1 MHFRPRIVILGGGFA
16 GAYCAQSLE
25 KHLAGR
31 GAEVSLINESNYFIF
46 SPLLIEAGTG
56 SLEPRHAVVPLRA
69 FLRSTR
75 FIMATVRGV
84 DLDLQRVGYRL
95 WASAH
100 DDEVPYDHLVV
111 ALGSIT
117 RLPAVPGL
125 KQFGFQI
132 KGLSDAVALRDR
144 AVQLLE
150 NADATTDPQ
159 EKRALL
165 NFVVV
170 GGNYTG
176 VEVAGEFEYFLR
188 QACKVYPNVD
198 RRDYSVTLIEIADRI
213 LPALDRELA
222 EFARSHLEGRGIRV
236 RLKSSVVELLE
247 DSVVLSSAESL
258 PSKTVIWCAGIAPN
272 PLVAGLGLPLD
283 EFGFIRCRP
292 DLQVEG
298 FNNVWAIGDC
308 ASNPDEEGEPYPATA
323 QHAVQ
328 LGSCL
333 GENLSRLIHGKAPRP
348 CRISSKGSLAALG
361 CRTGVAQL
369 FGIKLAGFPAWF
381 LWRSFYLAKMPTLS
395 RRIRVALD
403 WTLDFF
409 FSREFVQTGIHR
421 RSDPDR
427 NKPAE

>member
-1 MHFRPRIVILGGGFA
+1 MHSPPRIVILGGGFA

-25 KHLAGR
+25 KHVGGR

-75 FIMATVRGV
+75 FIMAKVRGV

-95 WASAH
+95 WGSAH

-111 ALGSIT
+111 APGSVT
-117 RLPAVPGL
+117 RIPNVPGL

-150 NADATTDPQ
+150 TADATTDRQ

-188 QACKVYPNVD
+188 KACTVYPNID
-198 RRDYSVTLIEIADRI
+198 QRDYSVTLIEITDRI

-222 EFARSHLEGRGIRV
+222 EFARSHLEGRGIQV
-236 RLKSSVVELLE
+236 LLKSSVVELLK
-247 DSVVLSSAESL
+247 DSVALSSGESL
-258 PSKTVIWCAGIAPN
+258 PARTLIWCAGIAPN

-292 DLQVEG
+292 DLQVED
-298 FNNVWAIGDC
+298 FDNVWAIGDC
-308 ASNPDEEGEPYPATA
+308 ASNPDEEGKPYPATA

-328 LGSCL
+328 LGRCL
-333 GENLSRLIHGKAPRP
+333 GENLSRLIHGKSPRP
-348 CRISSKGSLAALG
+348 CRLSNKGSLAALG

-369 FGIKLAGFPAWF
+369 FGIKLSGFPAWF

-403 WTLDFF
+403 WTMDFF

-421 RSDPDR
+421 QSDM
-427 NKPAE
+427 

>member
-95 WASAH
+95 WSLAH
-100 DDEVPYDHLVV
+100 DDAVSYDHLVV

-117 RLPAVPGL
+117 RLPDVPGL

-150 NADATTDPQ
+150 NADATTDLQ

-165 NFVVV
+165 NFVLV

-188 QACKVYPNVD
+188 QGCKVYPNVD

-247 DSVVLSSAESL
+247 DSVVLSSGESL

-292 DLQVEG
+292 DLKVEG

-308 ASNPDEEGEPYPATA
+308 ASNPDEEGQPYPATGPA
-323 QHAVQ
+323 RRPIGQ
-328 LGSCL
+328 LSR
-333 GENLSRLIHGKAPRP
+333 GEPEPADPWKGATALSHLEQRNSGGTGLQNRGGPALRHQAGWLSRLVLVAIFLSGKNADSVPPHPGRF
-348 CRISSKGSLAALG
+348 GLDLG
-361 CRTGVAQL
+361 FLL
-369 FGIKLAGFPAWF
+369 FP
-381 LWRSFYLAKMPTLS
+381 
-395 RRIRVALD
+395 
-403 WTLDFF
+403 
-409 FSREFVQTGIHR
+409 
-421 RSDPDR
+421 
-427 NKPAE
+427 

>member
-1 MHFRPRIVILGGGFA
+1 MGGGFA

-25 KHLAGR
+25 KHVGSR

-75 FIMATVRGV
+75 FIMATVKGV

-95 WASAH
+95 WGSAH

-117 RLPAVPGL
+117 RIPNVPGL

-150 NADATTDPQ
+150 STDATTDLQ

-188 QACKVYPNVD
+188 KACNVYPNVD

-222 EFARSHLEGRGIRV
+222 EFARSHLERRGIQV

-247 DSVVLSSAESL
+247 NSVVLSSGESL
-258 PSKTVIWCAGIAPN
+258 PAKTLIWCAGIAPN

-283 EFGFIRCRP
+283 ELGFIRCRP

-308 ASNPDEEGEPYPATA
+308 ASNPNEEGKPYPATA

-328 LGSCL
+328 LGRCL
-333 GENLSRLIHGKAPRP
+333 GESLSRLIHGKAPRP

-369 FGIKLAGFPAWF
+369 FGIRLAGFPAWF

-403 WTLDFF
+403 WTMDFF

-421 RSDPDR
+421 HSDPVKNER
-427 NKPAE
+427 AE

>member
-1 MHFRPRIVILGGGFA
+1 MHSRTRIVILGGGFA

-25 KHLAGR
+25 KHVR
-31 GAEVSLINESNYFIF
+31 GADAEVSLINESNYFIF

-69 FLRSTR
+69 FLTSTR

-84 DLDLQRVGYRL
+84 DLDSQRVGYRL
-95 WASAH
+95 WGSDH
-100 DDEVPYDHLVV
+100 DDEIPYDHLVV
-111 ALGSIT
+111 APGSIT
-117 RLPAVPGL
+117 RIPDVPGL
-125 KQFGFQI
+125 KRFGFQI

-150 NADATTDPQ
+150 SADATADPH

-170 GGNYTG
+170 GGSYTG

-188 QACKVYPNVD
+188 KACRVYPNVD
-198 RRDYSVTLIEIADRI
+198 QADYSVTLIEISDRI

-222 EFARSHLEGRGIRV
+222 DYARSHLEGRGIQV
-236 RLKSSVVELLE
+236 LLNSSVDELRE
-247 DSVVLSSAESL
+247 DSVVLAGGESL
-258 PSKTVIWCAGIAPN
+258 PSRTLIWCAGIAAN

-283 EFGFIRCRP
+283 ELGFIRCRP
-292 DLQVEG
+292 DLRVED
-298 FNNVWAIGDC
+298 FNNIWAIGDC
-308 ASNPDEEGEPYPATA
+308 ASNPDEEGKPYPATA

-333 GENLSRLIHGKAPRP
+333 GENLGRVIHGESPRP
-348 CRISSKGSLAALG
+348 CRISNKGSLAALG

-381 LWRSFYLAKMPTLS
+381 LWRSFYLARMPTLS

-421 RSDPDR
+421 PGDR
-427 NKPAE
+427 

>member
-1 MHFRPRIVILGGGFA
+1 MHSPPRIVILGGGFA

-25 KHLAGR
+25 KHVGGR

-75 FIMATVRGV
+75 FIMAKVRGV

-95 WASAH
+95 WGSAH

-111 ALGSIT
+111 APGSVT
-117 RLPAVPGL
+117 RIPNVPGL

-150 NADATTDPQ
+150 TADATTDRQ

-188 QACKVYPNVD
+188 KACTVYPNID
-198 RRDYSVTLIEIADRI
+198 QRDYSVTLIEITDRI

-222 EFARSHLEGRGIRV
+222 EFARSHLEGRGIQV
-236 RLKSSVVELLE
+236 LLKSSVVELLK
-247 DSVVLSSAESL
+247 DSVALSSGESL
-258 PSKTVIWCAGIAPN
+258 PARTLIWCAGIAPN

-292 DLQVEG
+292 DLQVED
-298 FNNVWAIGDC
+298 FDNVWAIGDC
-308 ASNPDEEGEPYPATA
+308 ASNPDEEGKPYPATA

-328 LGSCL
+328 LGRCL
-333 GENLSRLIHGKAPRP
+333 GENLSRLIHGKSPRP
-348 CRISSKGSLAALG
+348 CRLSNKGESG
-361 CRTGVAQL
+361 GTGLQNR
-369 FGIKLAGFPAWF
+369 GG
-381 LWRSFYLAKMPTLS
+381 PTLRYQTVWLS
-395 RRIRVALD
+395 RVVLVAIVLSRKNADSVPPHPGRFGLD
-403 WTLDFF
+403 HGLFLF
-409 FSREFVQTGIHR
+409 
-421 RSDPDR
+421 P
-427 NKPAE
+427 

>member
-1 MHFRPRIVILGGGFA
+1 M
-16 GAYCAQSLE
+16 
-25 KHLAGR
+25 
-31 GAEVSLINESNYFIF
+31 
-46 SPLLIEAGTG
+46 
-56 SLEPRHAVVPLRA
+56 
-69 FLRSTR
+69 
-75 FIMATVRGV
+75 
-84 DLDLQRVGYRL
+84 
-95 WASAH
+95 
-100 DDEVPYDHLVV
+100 
-111 ALGSIT
+111 
-117 RLPAVPGL
+117 
-125 KQFGFQI
+125 
-132 KGLSDAVALRDR
+132 
-144 AVQLLE
+144 
-150 NADATTDPQ
+150 
-159 EKRALL
+159 
-165 NFVVV
+165 
-170 GGNYTG
+170 
-176 VEVAGEFEYFLR
+176 
-188 QACKVYPNVD
+188 
-198 RRDYSVTLIEIADRI
+198 
-213 LPALDRELA
+213 
-222 EFARSHLEGRGIRV
+222 
-236 RLKSSVVELLE
+236 
-247 DSVVLSSAESL
+247 
-258 PSKTVIWCAGIAPN
+258 IWCAGIAPN

-308 ASNPDEEGEPYPATA
+308 ASNPDEKGEPYPATA

-348 CRISSKGSLAALG
+348 CRISSKGTLAALG

-421 RSDPDR
+421 RSDLDR